1 VKEGVFYVELMNG
14 PMRGD
19 IKRENNA
26 NNARFDDMTKGL
38 VVIDPVFLRETTNY
52 PASLVESESA
62 VGVILVEI
70 NPFATNHIG
79 ARGFWNKSLSMI
91 LAESI
96 LFQTHGSRPMR
107 VSECLAV
114 GAYNR
119 RDISGGVEVKNIVR
133 LNDTVLEACAHASGS
148 GSVGLNRRG
157 IGIDWG
163 DRWAWM
169 CTRTRVRWDGRN

>member
-1 VKEGVFYVELMNG
+1 VKEGIFYVELMNG
-14 PMRGD
+14 PMRGGG
-19 IKRENNA
+19 KRENDA
-26 NNARFDDMTKGL
+26 NSARFDDMTKGL
-38 VVIDPVFLRETTNY
+38 IEIDPVFLRETTNY
-52 PASLVESESA
+52 QASLVASESA

-96 LFQTHGSRPMR
+96 LFQTHGSKPVR

-133 LNDTVLEACAHASGS
+133 LNDTILEACAHASR
-148 GSVGLNRRG
+148 SVGLNRRG

-163 DRWAWM
+163 ARWAWM
-169 CTRTRVRWDGRN
+169 CRRTRVRWAGRI